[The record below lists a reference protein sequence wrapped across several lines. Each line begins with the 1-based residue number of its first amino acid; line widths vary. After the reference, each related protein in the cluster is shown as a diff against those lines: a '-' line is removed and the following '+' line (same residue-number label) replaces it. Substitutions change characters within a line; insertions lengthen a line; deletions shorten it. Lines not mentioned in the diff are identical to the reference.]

1 MIMAATLEHETFSRY
16 LNTNFRISLS
26 ESNSVEAELSAVNDL
41 QLSPQQERF
50 AIVFRGPREPFL
62 FEVYASTR
70 AQEMALVPWDDE
82 QRKSFLTMQFVAQH
96 SHYREQFPEASYSV
110 ILRDD
115 SAVGRFYILREERE
129 IRILDIT
136 VLPEYRNGGVGTTLL
151 RDLLNE
157 AEQSGKR
164 VLIYVETFNPSLR
177 LFERLGFKSIAEEGL
192 NFLLEWRA
200 DA

>member
-1 MIMAATLEHETFSRY
+1 MPITLRDVVPE
-16 LNTNFRISLS
+16 
-26 ESNSVEAELSAVNDL
+26 D
-41 QLSPQQERF
+41 
-50 AIVFRGPREPFL
+50 EPFL